1 MSITFKIFVFWRF
14 ALSFR
19 YFKKETVFYPHPFWV
34 ASPVNKKTIV
44 VFQTKLSHLHNQIK
58 TGRLNSNLRFKLCA
72 VCESFIGES
81 FKMGKDRLSELQE
94 KSKHVKQ
101 SDIDNLNAEEM
112 KPLKK
117 QDKDL
122 TESQENF
129 FDTMNTI
136 NTQIDTVSF
145 VYIFDLLGKQ
155 K

>member
-1 MSITFKIFVFWRF
+1 MEKFKNYGFWRF

-19 YFKKETVFYPHPFWV
+19 YFKKDTLFCPHPFWV

-44 VFQTKLSHLHNQIK
+44 VFQTKLSHLQNQIK

-72 VCESFIGES
+72 IGES

>member
-1 MSITFKIFVFWRF
+1 MGK
-14 ALSFR
+14 
-19 YFKKETVFYPHPFWV
+19 
-34 ASPVNKKTIV
+34 
-44 VFQTKLSHLHNQIK
+44 IK

-72 VCESFIGES
+72 IGES

-136 NTQIDTVSF
+136 NTQIDTVQENVEEVKKLQRKILNAAHKSEAELARLNDITFKFSF
-145 VYIFDLLGKQ
+145 NNSSCR
-155 K
+155 

>member
-1 MSITFKIFVFWRF
+1 M
-14 ALSFR
+14 
-19 YFKKETVFYPHPFWV
+19 
-34 ASPVNKKTIV
+34 
-44 VFQTKLSHLHNQIK
+44 VFQTKLSHLQNQIK

-72 VCESFIGES
+72 IGES

-145 VYIFDLLGKQ
+145 VYIFDLLRKQ
-155 K
+155 E

>member
-1 MSITFKIFVFWRF
+1 
-14 ALSFR
+14 
-19 YFKKETVFYPHPFWV
+19 
-34 ASPVNKKTIV
+34 
-44 VFQTKLSHLHNQIK
+44 
-58 TGRLNSNLRFKLCA
+58 
-72 VCESFIGES
+72 
-81 FKMGKDRLSELQE
+81 MGKDRLSELQE

-145 VYIFDLLGKQ
+145 VYILWGRQACRYVTLLLLFRKQ
-155 K
+155 N